1 MSTLDSTRPA
11 PGATAVADNHLLVV
25 RDLKKYF
32 PIKKGVLSRHVG
44 DVKAVDGVS
53 FKANDGQITGLLG
66 PNGAGKT
73 TTLRMLY
80 TLMKPDSGTVL
91 VDQINAFA
99 ESNQA
104 RRRLGV
110 LPDARGLYK
119 RLSAAEN
126 IEYFGQLHGLEPE
139 LIRQRIAQLEQRLDL
154 GEILHRRTE
163 GFSQGQRVKTA
174 LARALIHDPPN
185 LLLDEPGNGLDVM
198 STRALR
204 EILRGL
210 RAEGRCVLFSSHMMA
225 EVAAVCDRIV
235 VIAKGKVVADGS
247 ADELRELTGTSSLE
261 DAFVKVIGTDEG
273 LAA

>member
-1 MSTLDSTRPA
+1 MIEVQQLRKHF
-11 PGATAVADNHLLVV
+11 GQ
-25 RDLKKYF
+25 
-32 PIKKGVLSRHVG
+32 
-44 DVKAVDGVS
+44 VKAVDGVS
-53 FKANDGQITGLLG
+53 FAAKDGQITGLLG

-80 TLMKPDSGTVL
+80 TLMKPDAGNVL
-91 VDQINAFA
+91 VDQVNAFA
-99 ESNQA
+99 EPDQA

-119 RLSAAEN
+119 RLTAAEN
-126 IEYFGQLHGLEPE
+126 IAYFGRLHGLSDA
-139 LIRQRIAQLEQRLDL
+139 LITQRIAELEKRLDL

-225 EVAAVCDRIV
+225 EVAAICDRIV
-235 VIAKGKVVADGS
+235 VIAKGKVVAEGS

-261 DAFVKVIGTDEG
+261 DAFVKVIGSDEG

>member
-1 MSTLDSTRPA
+1 MIEVQQLRKHF
-11 PGATAVADNHLLVV
+11 GA
-25 RDLKKYF
+25 
-32 PIKKGVLSRHVG
+32 
-44 DVKAVDGVS
+44 VKAVDGVS

-174 LARALIHDPPN
+174 LARW
-185 LLLDEPGNGLDVM
+185 EPRITLEDV
-198 STRALR
+198 
-204 EILRGL
+204 
-210 RAEGRCVLFSSHMMA
+210 
-225 EVAAVCDRIV
+225 
-235 VIAKGKVVADGS
+235 VVATNPEDPR
-247 ADELRELTGTSSLE
+247 AVDITIIYTLIATRQRERVGISVALQT
-261 DAFVKVIGTDEG
+261 
-273 LAA
+273 